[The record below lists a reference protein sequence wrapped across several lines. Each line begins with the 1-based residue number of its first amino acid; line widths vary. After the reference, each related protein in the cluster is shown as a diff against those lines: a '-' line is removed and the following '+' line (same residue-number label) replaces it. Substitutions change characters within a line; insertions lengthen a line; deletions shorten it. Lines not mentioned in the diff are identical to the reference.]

1 MKFKT
6 NLHFHSQDDPE
17 DTINYTFYEGIN
29 QAARLGFEI
38 LALTCHNKF
47 IGSQEYQDYAASK
60 NILLIPGI
68 EQYIEGRH
76 VVILNPQSDIEQITT
91 FTELADYKKNHP
103 EILIFAPHPY
113 FYTNYS
119 LKEKLEKNIHLFDV
133 IEQSWFYSRW
143 FNLNKKGQLMAEK
156 YDLPFITASD
166 THVLKLLDVSYA
178 IIEAKE
184 KTIPAIFEAIKKKSF
199 ENVTLP
205 RKFFKEMV
213 WYAISQFIL
222 KIRKKKNK

>member
-1 MKFKT
+1 
-6 NLHFHSQDDPE
+6 
-17 DTINYTFYEGIN
+17 
-29 QAARLGFEI
+29 
-38 LALTCHNKF
+38 
-47 IGSQEYQDYAASK
+47 
-60 NILLIPGI
+60 
-68 EQYIEGRH
+68 
-76 VVILNPQSDIEQITT
+76 
-91 FTELADYKKNHP
+91 
-103 EILIFAPHPY
+103 
-113 FYTNYS
+113 
-119 LKEKLEKNIHLFDV
+119 
-133 IEQSWFYSRW
+133 
-143 FNLNKKGQLMAEK
+143 MAEK

-222 KIRKKKNK
+222 KMRKKKNK